1 MKPDLNQHFILVD
14 TYSLDFSRLSDLNIV
29 IQI

>member
-1 MKPDLNQHFILVD
+1 MKPDLNPHFVLVD
-14 TYSLDFSRLSDLNIV
+14 TYSLDFSRLSNLNIV